1 MRAFYE
7 RWLWIMKIF
16 FVEESR
22 LSPRAD
28 SDACQM
34 HESFLLHGFLSG
46 VNYSFR
52 SGLPIVAHQL
62 FFISMR
68 AGCFNSRLILPLGH
82 PQTTQQI
89 ISGCVM
95 TVRQDSHFM

>member
-28 SDACQM
+28 K
-34 HESFLLHGFLSG
+34 ELEPFP
-46 VNYSFR
+46 VK
-52 SGLPIVAHQL
+52 
-62 FFISMR
+62 
-68 AGCFNSRLILPLGH
+68 
-82 PQTTQQI
+82 
-89 ISGCVM
+89 
-95 TVRQDSHFM
+95 DSIRRRN